1 MINLT
6 VDKLKE
12 GMTLAEPVTTRL
24 GQVIAPAKTILSRQ
38 LIAKFSFYKI
48 SQVSVNEA
56 VVEEPK
62 PKKEAAPLIKAAA
75 AKTVD
80 YTNDKT
86 TYTQRLMSSPKF
98 QQFQSDYALNIS
110 YLKENF
116 EAIIAGGGSECQDL
130 LLENCESLFKSK
142 TSLELFDMLHN
153 MRTVGDAVYAHS
165 LNVALISRAIG
176 KWLQLNKADLDIL
189 TLAGL
194 LHDIGKTQIPEDILN
209 KPGKYTPEEWELVK
223 SHTLAGNKL
232 LYNKGFNSRI
242 PLAALQHH
250 ERADGSGYPRGLAGD
265 EIDDFA
271 SIIAIADVYDGM
283 TCTRSYKDPLCSF
296 QVIYEFEKEGLKK
309 YKAKYILTFLQR
321 YASIYNNSRA
331 ILNDATS
338 GRVVYINNNNL
349 SRPIL
354 QLDDGSMLDLSAP
367 ENKNRY
373 ITNVL

>member
-12 GMTLAEPVTTRL
+12 GMILAEPVVTKL
-24 GQVIAPAKTILSRQ
+24 GQIIAPAGAVLTRQ
-38 LIAKFSFYKI
+38 LIAKCTFYKI
-48 SQVSVNEA
+48 AAVTVEDPVIEVAPHKEEVPLSPKAPAKEVNF
-56 VVEEPK
+56 
-62 PKKEAAPLIKAAA
+62 
-75 AKTVD
+75 
-80 YTNDKT
+80 TNDKT

-110 YLKENF
+110 YLRENF

-142 TSLELFDMLHN
+142 TSLELFDLLGN

-176 KWLQLNKADLDIL
+176 KWLQLDKADLNTL

-194 LHDIGKTQIPEDILN
+194 LHDIGKTQIPENILN
-209 KPGKYTPEEWELVK
+209 KPGKYTPEEWALVK
-223 SHTLAGNKL
+223 SHTLSGAEL
-232 LYNKGFNSRI
+232 LKNKGFDSRI
-242 PLAALQHH
+242 ILAALQHH
-250 ERADGSGYPRGLAGD
+250 ERADGSGYPHGLSD
-265 EIDDFA
+265 HEIDAFA

-283 TCTRSYKDPLCSF
+283 TCSRTYRDPLCSF
-296 QVIYEFEKEGLKK
+296 QVIYEFEKEGLQK
-309 YKAKYILTFLQR
+309 YNTKCILTFLQR

-338 GRVVYINNNNL
+338 GRVVYINKNNL
-349 SRPIL
+349 SRPII
-354 QLDDGSMLDLSAP
+354 QLDDGSMLDLSSP

-373 ITNVL
+373 ITKVL

>member
-12 GMTLAEPVTTRL
+12 GMILAEPVVTKL
-24 GQVIAPAKTILSRQ
+24 GQIIAPAGAVLTRQ
-38 LIAKFSFYKI
+38 LIAKCTFYKI
-48 SQVSVNEA
+48 ATVTVENPVIEVAPHKEEVPLSPKAPAKEVNF
-56 VVEEPK
+56 
-62 PKKEAAPLIKAAA
+62 
-75 AKTVD
+75 
-80 YTNDKT
+80 TNDKT

-110 YLKENF
+110 YLRENF

-142 TSLELFDMLHN
+142 TSLELFDLLGN

-176 KWLQLNKADLDIL
+176 KWLQLDKADLNTL

-194 LHDIGKTQIPEDILN
+194 LHDIGKTQIPENILN

-223 SHTLAGNKL
+223 SHTLSGAEL
-232 LYNKGFNSRI
+232 LKNKGFDSRI

-250 ERADGSGYPRGLAGD
+250 ERADGSGYPHGLSD
-265 EIDDFA
+265 HEIDAFA

-283 TCTRSYKDPLCSF
+283 TCSRAYRDPLCSF
-296 QVIYEFEKEGLKK
+296 QVIYEFEKEGLQK
-309 YKAKYILTFLQR
+309 YNTKCILTFLQR
-321 YASIYNNSRA
+321 YAAIYNNSRA

-338 GRVVYINNNNL
+338 GRVVYINKNNL
-349 SRPIL
+349 SRPII
-354 QLDDGSMLDLSAP
+354 QLDDGSMLDLSSP

-373 ITNVL
+373 ITKVL